1 MNRRKFITV
10 TAVAAVVPSFI
21 STSFDP
27 DEIDNKPTAS
37 HDHLLVVCKG
47 QKLQLLGD
55 DYIDPWDH
63 VEMLEGANVQ
73 VGDVIYEV
81 AQTPTN
87 YSDNIMFVPTFKL
100 GESRIK

>member
-1 MNRRKFITV
+1 LSI
-10 TAVAAVVPSFI
+10 
-21 STSFDP
+21 SFDP
-27 DEIDNKPTAS
+27 DEIDSKPTAS
-37 HDHLLVVCKG
+37 HDHLLVVCRG

-63 VEMLEGANVQ
+63 IKMLEGASVQ
-73 VGDVIYEV
+73 VGDAIYEV
-81 AQTPTN
+81 TQTPMN